1 MVKISKM
8 FFKKIK
14 FNEYFLILSF
24 GLFVFLTQFYSIG
37 VEVINWDESDFILMG
52 SSFYNGNLPYV
63 EVWDLKP
70 PLHFFYLGTVF
81 KLFSPSLL
89 TARLAGDFLIF
100 ITSIFLYFISKKI
113 FRNYEAV
120 MVSLLYISLV
130 SFEFAQPTMT
140 EYLSTLFVIV
150 GMIFYE
156 NNNSK
161 SIFAS
166 GLLITLAIFTRT
178 NTAFVW
184 MFFILYSVFVKNRRV
199 NLKYYILGSGV
210 PVIILSSLYFAEG
223 KIIEFYYSV
232 FLIPLGNTLIRENIV
247 EVFMSSYKGIFVD
260 NIFSIPTFFLI
271 FLILF
276 SLSLL
281 NPKFRSQLF
290 EGLPLIN
297 LYVYVFL
304 SLAISILVGGR
315 FYYHYLIQLFPF
327 LSIFIIFAISKI
339 LNSNNAAYLFLILL
353 ITFNSFS
360 LITQSIYN
368 IQNYQNI
375 KQNYKLQKI
384 SKLIDA
390 NEELLALD
398 NHLVYLYLDKQ
409 PLTPVVHPNIIF
421 KDDEYELLI
430 SSLVKLG
437 YINEN
442 QNQII
447 LDSYPKYIIC
457 ENFCYE
463 YINPIYFENY
473 KLITEIDKVKLFIL
487 RG

>member
-1 MVKISKM
+1 MLL
-8 FFKKIK
+8 KKIIFK
-14 FNEYFLILSF
+14 EFLIILFF

-52 SSFYNGNLPYV
+52 FSFFNGNLPYI

-70 PLHFFYLGTVF
+70 PLHFLYLGTFF

-100 ITSIFLYFISKKI
+100 LTSVLLYFISKKI
-113 FRNYEAV
+113 LRNYEAV
-120 MVSLLYISLV
+120 VVSLLYISLV

-140 EYLSTLFVIV
+140 EYLSTLLVIV

-156 NNNSK
+156 NNYSK
-161 SIFAS
+161 SIFVS
-166 GLLITLAIFTRT
+166 GLFIALSMFTRT

-184 MFFILYSVFVKNRRV
+184 MFFILYSICIKNRRG

-210 PVIILSSLYFAEG
+210 PVILLSSLYFAEG

-232 FLIPLGNTLIRENIV
+232 FLIPLGNTLIRENIIDV
-247 EVFMSSYKGIFVD
+247 ISESFQGIFLD

-276 SLSLL
+276 FISLL
-281 NPKFRSQLF
+281 NHKFRRKLIES
-290 EGLPLIN
+290 LPSVNIYL
-297 LYVYVFL
+297 YVFL
-304 SLAISILVGGR
+304 SITISILVGGR

-327 LSIFIIFAISKI
+327 LSIFIIFAISKT
-339 LNSNNAAYLFLILL
+339 LNSRNTAYLFLILL
-353 ITFNSFS
+353 ITFNSFPLVS
-360 LITQSIYN
+360 QSIHN
-368 IQNYQNI
+368 IQNYQNV

-384 SKLIDA
+384 STLIEP
-390 NEELLALD
+390 NEDLLALD
-398 NHLVYLYLDKQ
+398 NHLVYFYLDMQ
-409 PLTPVVHPNIIF
+409 PITPIVHPNTIF
-421 KDDEYELLI
+421 KVDEFELLI

-463 YINPIYFENY
+463 YIDPIYFENY
-473 KLITEIDKVKLFIL
+473 KLVTEIDNIKLFIT
-487 RG
+487 GD